1 VLIPLLLLSTVLH
14 PKTILGSFLEF
25 KPVRWIGWISY
36 SLYLWQ
42 QLFFGV
48 NFAGSPPRL
57 AVLRE
62 NPVNLIAL
70 LLCATFSYYVVEKPF
85 VRLGHRLTSASTA
98 RAGALNSRAEITA
111 TDEKV
116 QPSMRASAN

>member
-1 VLIPLLLLSTVLH
+1 
-14 PKTILGSFLEF
+14 
-25 KPVRWIGWISY
+25 
-36 SLYLWQ
+36 LYLWQ

-48 NFAGSPPRL
+48 NFVGSPPRL

-85 VRLGHRLTSASTA
+85 VRLGHKLTSTSTTRA
-98 RAGALNSRAEITA
+98 RVLRNRTQITA
-111 TDEKV
+111 D
-116 QPSMRASAN
+116 